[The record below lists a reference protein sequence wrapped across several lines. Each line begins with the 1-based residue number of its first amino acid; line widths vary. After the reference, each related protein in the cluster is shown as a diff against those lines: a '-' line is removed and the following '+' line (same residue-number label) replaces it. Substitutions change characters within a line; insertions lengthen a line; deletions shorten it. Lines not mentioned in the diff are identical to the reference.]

1 MLCDFRTTQRGQE
14 SPTIHLG
21 VRPTRGN
28 ITDASQLAIEPKIT
42 RKRPPGHA
50 HHSRLSWVEQRW
62 AAQRGQTLHHNIF
75 CQPHLEKGKC
85 RTNGFYLVG
94 ERAGP
99 QASRVEVVLHLGSL
113 DQLVSRP
120 CFPLGATLRSQEI
133 WESAHGPDL
142 KVVSSLQ
149 P

>member
-1 MLCDFRTTQRGQE
+1 MCSLQHGHSKIYDK
-14 SPTIHLG
+14 LG
-21 VRPTRGN
+21 GHPG
-28 ITDASQLAIEPKIT
+28 DSGCG
-42 RKRPPGHA
+42 RPPGHA

-62 AAQRGQTLHHNIF
+62 AAQRGQILHHNIL